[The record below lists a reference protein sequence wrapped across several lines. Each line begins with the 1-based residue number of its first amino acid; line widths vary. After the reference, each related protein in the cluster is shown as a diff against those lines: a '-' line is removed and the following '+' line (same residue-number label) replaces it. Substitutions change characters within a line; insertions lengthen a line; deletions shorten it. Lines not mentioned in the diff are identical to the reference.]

1 MGGAPWKDSSYKIGD
16 VGDGVVRYK
25 LERKSEAV
33 SREYRIRK
41 NTLILME
48 LESGTVVLSL
58 ARFVLTLTDPKN
70 TLFGMSD
77 VVECPV
83 RKMRLLR

>member
-41 NTLILME
+41 KHFDSHGIGKWYGCSEFDAFCFN
-48 LESGTVVLSL
+48 SY
-58 ARFVLTLTDPKN
+58 
-70 TLFGMSD
+70 
-77 VVECPV
+77 
-83 RKMRLLR
+83 

>member
-1 MGGAPWKDSSYKIGD
+1 MVLLGISWNAS
-16 VGDGVVRYK
+16 RK
-25 LERKSEAV
+25 LFRGNIELE
-33 SREYRIRK
+33 K